1 LRQVRWTSLSSPLF
15 NQRMGSSPKM
25 PLKQVIV
32 NPIAEQRNQS
42 ADIETGSISE
52 IKDNSSIK
60 SEKICRICHCGVEDE
75 EFISPCKCTGSLG
88 FIHQTCLQSW
98 LNISGKSNKKQCELC
113 HYDFKLQSTLKPF
126 HKWKMLKLTP
136 YERKKVICSIA
147 FHLLAV
153 LCVIWSIW
161 VLMERLITEANQNDI
176 GWAFWTKIGVVFIGF
191 VGGISFMYSQCKMY
205 VTYFNRWKASNQVI
219 VVLDMNHESPIP
231 DPQST
236 KQVDICNQE
245 QAQIAEVG

>member
-1 LRQVRWTSLSSPLF
+1 
-15 NQRMGSSPKM
+15 
-25 PLKQVIV
+25 
-32 NPIAEQRNQS
+32 
-42 ADIETGSISE
+42 
-52 IKDNSSIK
+52 
-60 SEKICRICHCGVEDE
+60 
-75 EFISPCKCTGSLG
+75 
-88 FIHQTCLQSW
+88 
-98 LNISGKSNKKQCELC
+98 
-113 HYDFKLQSTLKPF
+113 
-126 HKWKMLKLTP
+126 
-136 YERKKVICSIA
+136 
-147 FHLLAV
+147 
-153 LCVIWSIW
+153 
-161 VLMERLITEANQNDI
+161 MERLITEANQNDI